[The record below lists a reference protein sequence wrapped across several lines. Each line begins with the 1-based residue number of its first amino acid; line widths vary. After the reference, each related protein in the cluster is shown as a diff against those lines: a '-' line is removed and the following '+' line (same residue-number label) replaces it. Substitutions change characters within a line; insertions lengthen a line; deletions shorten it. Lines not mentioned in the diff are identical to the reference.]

1 MNFALTGDIGT
12 MYKKSIGSIMFNKVI
27 LEQNQLEDPY
37 TLMNE
42 GKWTIDKMVEMGQKV
57 SNDLDGNGVMDQS
70 DQYGLICF
78 CDMIALAMIGC
89 DVDFFSK
96 DENDT
101 PVNSFY
107 SERTV
112 SVVEKLAT
120 LMYDPNLTYSWSK
133 NGVGEEPA
141 FKMFQTDK
149 SLFYYGELHAVATM
163 REMESPFG
171 IMPMPKYDESQ
182 DEYHH
187 CINPNVA
194 ATYVIPSTNTAF
206 ESSGYIMDAL
216 GAASKN
222 ELTPAYFDKTL
233 QGKVSR
239 DEESQASLEII
250 ISTIK
255 YDLGYLG
262 GFGFS
267 SMLYGMAD
275 SYNTDLTSTYTKQE
289 KIINKSSDRIL
300 SKFEELKE
308 QLAAQ

>member
-1 MNFALTGDIGT
+1 
-12 MYKKSIGSIMFNKVI
+12 
-27 LEQNQLEDPY
+27 
-37 TLMNE
+37 
-42 GKWTIDKMVEMGQKV
+42 
-57 SNDLDGNGVMDQS
+57 
-70 DQYGLICF
+70 
-78 CDMIALAMIGC
+78 
-89 DVDFFSK
+89 
-96 DENDT
+96 
-101 PVNSFY
+101 
-107 SERTV
+107 
-112 SVVEKLAT
+112 
-120 LMYDPNLTYSWSK
+120 
-133 NGVGEEPA
+133 
-141 FKMFQTDK
+141 
-149 SLFYYGELHAVATM
+149 
-163 REMESPFG
+163 
-171 IMPMPKYDESQ
+171 
-182 DEYHH
+182 
-187 CINPNVA
+187 
-194 ATYVIPSTNTAF
+194 
-206 ESSGYIMDAL
+206 MDAL